1 MMLAMRVMMVRG
13 DDEEEDDDG
22 SHDAHGAGFGSVDA
36 DEGDHD
42 DANDVDDDNALSVFM
57 MMSVLMIMALD
68 ALGDDSGGNDDRDG
82 DVGDV

>member
-1 MMLAMRVMMVRG
+1 MMLTMRSMMVRA
-13 DDEEEDDDG
+13 DDG
-22 SHDAHGAGFGSVDA
+22 EQVTDCSHDAHGDGFGSVDDDA
-36 DEGDHD
+36 GDHD

-68 ALGDDSGGNDDRDG
+68 ALGDGSGGNDDRDG